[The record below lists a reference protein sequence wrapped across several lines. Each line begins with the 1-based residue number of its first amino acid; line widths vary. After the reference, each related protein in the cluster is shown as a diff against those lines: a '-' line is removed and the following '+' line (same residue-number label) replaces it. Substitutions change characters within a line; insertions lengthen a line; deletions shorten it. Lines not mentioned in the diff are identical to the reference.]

1 MLRLT
6 RKPDDGVAAVLG
18 VTVIGLVSLAV
29 LSLVVDVG
37 RMFEERR
44 QLQNGADAAAIAVA
58 RDYLAASQRNQPY
71 SSGSAASTAEDLA
84 DRNARDGVSSVSGV
98 YGTPWGTTGPAPRN
112 AYDPPAATYGKYV
125 EVRTQTQTT
134 GGAVLPFFF
143 SSGGATVSAVGR
155 ASWGG
160 LAGYSGF
167 PITMSICEWN
177 AATGNGTT
185 YAPAPPYP
193 PSPSPSVEGAVNLQ
207 NSKGT
212 GCNRGPANQFVPG
225 GFGWLDGGGDCEA
238 TTDAGGWVQGSTG
251 SSELNSCRTLLQ
263 QVVRDRTPVF
273 LPVFDQVTGTGN
285 NAAFHVVGY
294 AAVVFTGYSLPG
306 QDSTSW
312 LTGRGKKDCPNQGP
326 STQGSCL
333 FTLFTRALAPQDAAL
348 GNSDFGATAVR
359 LVR

>member
-18 VTVIGLVSLAV
+18 VTVIGLVSLAI

-44 QLQNGADAAAIAVA
+44 QLQNGADAAATAVA
-58 RDYLAASQRNQPY
+58 RDYLAARRQGQTY
-71 SSGSAASTAEDLA
+71 AAAAAETTAQDLA
-84 DRNARDGVSSVSGV
+84 DRNSRDGASDVFV
-98 YGTPWGTTGPAPRN
+98 YGTPWGTTGPTARN
-112 AYDPPAATYGKYV
+112 AYDPPAATYAGYV
-125 EVRTQTQTT
+125 EVRTKTRTT
-134 GGAVLPFFF
+134 SGAVLPFFF

-160 LAGYSGF
+160 LASYATF

-177 AATGNGTT
+177 AATNNGTR
-185 YAPAPPYP
+185 YAPTPPYP
-193 PSPSPSVEGAVNLQ
+193 PNPAASLEGTVNLQ
-207 NSKGT
+207 DSKST

-225 GFGWLDGGGDCEA
+225 GFGWLDGGGDCEVSS
-238 TTDAGGWVQGSTG
+238 DAGGWVQGSTG
-251 SSELNSCRTLLQ
+251 SSELSDCRDLLDD
-263 QVVRDRTPVF
+263 VIADRTPVF
-273 LPVFDQVTGTGN
+273 LPVFDDLTGTGS
-285 NAAFHVVGY
+285 NARFHIVGY

-306 QDSTSW
+306 KDIKSW
-312 LTGRGKKDCPNQGP
+312 LTGRGKTDCPKSGP

-333 FTLFTRALAPQDAAL
+333 YTLFTRALAPQDGNL
-348 GNSDFGATAVR
+348 GGPDFGATAVR